1 MPIFYNFFSQDSQV
15 AIHSDDAFA
24 PVAFLKLKT
33 ITLRDKKVSGDFDT
47 VFRDGLGSILGDQTI
62 TLYYRSTSLPLASSR
77 WV

>member
-33 ITLRDKKVSGDFDT
+33 ITLRDKKVMLTPIF
-47 VFRDGLGSILGDQTI
+47 V
-62 TLYYRSTSLPLASSR
+62 LAR
-77 WV
+77 VRFLAA